1 MRRTLLA
8 TLATIS
14 ITLAAACAFAEGG
27 PTTDLSKTTSGVYEI
42 DPSHT
47 NVIWGINHMGFST
60 YYGRFNKIEGTLNF
74 DAKAPEKSKLDVT
87 INPASVDT
95 NNEKLQA
102 ELIGPQ
108 WFDTAKYPRITFV
121 STKIEK
127 LSATG
132 GKVTGDLTLH
142 GVTKPVTLD
151 VTFNGAGANPIMKVE
166 ELGFSA
172 KGKIKRSDFNVS
184 QYIPM
189 VGDEVELTIS
199 SELHLKPTEAA
210 SPAASSAAPKKQ

>member
-1 MRRTLLA
+1 MKKIFLA
-8 TLATIS
+8 STAVALAIIAS
-14 ITLAAACAFAEGG
+14 AAVADG
-27 PTTDLSKTTSGVYEI
+27 PGTDLSKATSGVYEI

-102 ELIGPQ
+102 ELVSPQ

-127 LSATG
+127 LNATG

-151 VTFNGAGANPIMKVE
+151 VTFNGVGANPIMKVE
-166 ELGFSA
+166 QLGFAA

-184 QYIPM
+184 QYLPM
-189 VGDEVELTIS
+189 VGDEVELTIA
-199 SELHLKPTEAA
+199 SELHLKPAEGAA
-210 SPAASSAAPKKQ
+210 PVAVAPAPKKQ